1 MHGAVRHGE
10 EVALAKALHGSPT
23 GKATWWGRL
32 SLCLSFSTD
41 ATRKLRW
48 KRTNLNRAARTPTA
62 SAACGPASLRGAARL
77 GQDKSAI
84 AVRVFLRSGH
94 ALTVRQL
101 KSCLTFEYTRAL
113 GVQAIYLMSWSGR

>member
-10 EVALAKALHGSPT
+10 EVALAKALHGSPV
-23 GKATWWGRL
+23 GKATWWGPL

-77 GQDKSAI
+77 GQDNQLERGGGRCAPWDLKGSDVKLAGT
-84 AVRVFLRSGH
+84 AHFAFCKFL
-94 ALTVRQL
+94 
-101 KSCLTFEYTRAL
+101 AL
-113 GVQAIYLMSWSGR
+113 GGE

>member
-77 GQDKSAI
+77 GQDKSTITA
-84 AVRVFLRSGH
+84 RVFLRSGH
-94 ALTVRQL
+94 ALIVRQSE
-101 KSCLTFEYTRAL
+101 SCITEQQTAVAKAWAVYLIGW
-113 GVQAIYLMSWSGR
+113 GVS

>member
-32 SLCLSFSTD
+32 SLCLGFSTD
-41 ATRKLRW
+41 ATRKLKW
-48 KRTNLNRAARTPTA
+48 KRTNLNRAVRTPTA
-62 SAACGPASLRGAARL
+62 SAAYGPASLRGAARL

-84 AVRVFLRSGH
+84 AARVFLRSGH
-94 ALTVRQL
+94 ALTVRQS
-101 KSCLTFEYTRAL
+101 KSCLTFECA
-113 GVQAIYLMSWSGR
+113 GVAGARAIYLMHWSVS